1 MDFSLTL
8 FRPLVIGKGTFN
20 IYNCDFS
27 IHGSMLY
34 SEDSFNLQSVNVT
47 FMYDYAVLG
56 FLLATSCNYPEAI
69 VEGEV
74 LIKNNSISYMVDIYS
89 PGYY

>member
-1 MDFSLTL
+1 
-8 FRPLVIGKGTFN
+8 
-20 IYNCDFS
+20 
-27 IHGSMLY
+27 
-34 SEDSFNLQSVNVT
+34 
-47 FMYDYAVLG
+47 MYDYAVLG